1 MIQFFNKAISIC
13 SKPHYADWENNL
25 AKKLNIVTYL
35 SFINIVLAVVFFEL
49 FEYTFFR
56 YECLFALIVLPLT
69 FVFNYKKNYIWAVY
83 CYYITDFI
91 FFIPINLKMGLSS
104 YSILFYFP
112 MIISLVQLL
121 GRRETLKH
129 LIFLSSL
136 CILTIVIVTIGLKF
150 DTLRIVYDETLSSN
164 LALLNIL
171 LGYTSTI
178 LLVLLLVID
187 YIKQEEVIRR
197 VLKEK
202 EILLAEVFHRVKNNM
217 NIVTSLLSLKKNTSE
232 QKEVKEAL
240 EECRSRVYSM
250 ALVHQN
256 IFNENN
262 LIGLNFKDYI
272 KNLTDEIAKSLG
284 DSKTFDIIL
293 DTEEIELN
301 LSTAIP
307 CGLILNEL
315 ITNSFKYALS
325 DENRLQ
331 INISLKQLKNGM
343 IELIVRDNGP
353 GIPQSTLDAN
363 STLGI
368 ELVKSLSEQINGKY
382 KFENKNGLQ
391 FTLDFKQDV

>member
-1 MIQFFNKAISIC
+1 M
-13 SKPHYADWENNL
+13 
-25 AKKLNIVTYL
+25 VTL
-35 SFINIVLAVVFFEL
+35 
-49 FEYTFFR
+49 
-56 YECLFALIVLPLT
+56 
-69 FVFNYKKNYIWAVY
+69 
-83 CYYITDFI
+83 
-91 FFIPINLKMGLSS
+91 
-104 YSILFYFP
+104 
-112 MIISLVQLL
+112 
-121 GRRETLKH
+121 
-129 LIFLSSL
+129 
-136 CILTIVIVTIGLKF
+136 GLKF
-150 DTLRIVYDETLSSN
+150 EVLRVVFDESLSSN

-171 LGYTSTI
+171 LCYISTI
-178 LLVLLLVID
+178 LLVLILVMD
-187 YIKQEEVIRR
+187 YIKQEEIIRR

-256 IFNENN
+256 IFNEKN

-284 DSKTFDIIL
+284 DSKTFDILL

-325 DENRLQ
+325 DEKRLQ
-331 INISLKQLKNGM
+331 INISLKQQKDGM
-343 IELIVRDNGP
+343 IELIVRDNGQ

-363 STLGI
+363 ATLGI
-368 ELVKSLSEQINGKY
+368 ELIRSLSEQINGVSS
-382 KFENKNGLQ
+382 FKNEGGMVY
-391 FTLDFKQDV
+391 TLAFKQ

>member
-1 MIQFFNKAISIC
+1 
-13 SKPHYADWENNL
+13 
-25 AKKLNIVTYL
+25 
-35 SFINIVLAVVFFEL
+35 
-49 FEYTFFR
+49 
-56 YECLFALIVLPLT
+56 
-69 FVFNYKKNYIWAVY
+69 
-83 CYYITDFI
+83 
-91 FFIPINLKMGLSS
+91 
-104 YSILFYFP
+104 

-382 KFENKNGLQ
+382 KFENEEGLR
-391 FTLDFKQDV
+391 FTLDFKQEV

>member
-1 MIQFFNKAISIC
+1 
-13 SKPHYADWENNL
+13 
-25 AKKLNIVTYL
+25 
-35 SFINIVLAVVFFEL
+35 
-49 FEYTFFR
+49 
-56 YECLFALIVLPLT
+56 
-69 FVFNYKKNYIWAVY
+69 
-83 CYYITDFI
+83 
-91 FFIPINLKMGLSS
+91 MGVSS

-121 GRRETLKH
+121 GRRETIKH
-129 LIFLSSL
+129 LIILSSI
-136 CILTIVIVTIGLKF
+136 CFVTIILVTIGLKF
-150 DTLRIVYDETLSSN
+150 EILRVVFDETLSGN

-171 LGYTSTI
+171 LCYVSTI
-178 LLVLLLVID
+178 LLVLILVMD

-232 QKEVKEAL
+232 QNEVKEAL

-284 DSKTFDIIL
+284 DSQTFDILL

-325 DENRLQ
+325 NEKRLQ
-331 INISLKQLKNGM
+331 INISLKQQKNGM

-353 GIPQSTLDAN
+353 GIPQSTLEAN
-363 STLGI
+363 ATLGI
-368 ELVKSLSEQINGKY
+368 ELIRSLSEQINGICS
-382 KFENKNGLQ
+382 FKNEGGVVY
-391 FTLDFKQDV
+391 TLIFKQ